1 MLFYPWHSKNIK
13 HFMHSNLNRFIEA
26 QENIYNLA
34 LSEMKAGEK
43 KSHWM
48 WFVFPQIAC
57 LGTSNNAKYYGIKNS
72 IEAEEYLQNEIL
84 GRRLIEVSTIVF
96 KIEGKSAF
104 QIFDHPDYLKFKSC
118 MTLFASLQNTN
129 PIFQQNLDKYFKG
142 MKCEM
147 TIYFLQTE

>member
-1 MLFYPWHSKNIK
+1 MN
-13 HFMHSNLNRFIEA
+13 SNLNRFIEA
-26 QENIYNLA
+26 QENSYYLA
-34 LSEMKAGEK
+34 LSEMKSGEK

-48 WFVFPQIAC
+48 WFVFPQIAG
-57 LGTSNNAKYYGIKNS
+57 LGTSRNAKIYAIKNS
-72 IEAEEYLQNEIL
+72 IEAQEYLQNEIL
-84 GRRLIEVSTIVF
+84 GKRLIEISTVVF
-96 KIEGKSAF
+96 NYESKSAF

-142 MKCEM
+142 MKCDM